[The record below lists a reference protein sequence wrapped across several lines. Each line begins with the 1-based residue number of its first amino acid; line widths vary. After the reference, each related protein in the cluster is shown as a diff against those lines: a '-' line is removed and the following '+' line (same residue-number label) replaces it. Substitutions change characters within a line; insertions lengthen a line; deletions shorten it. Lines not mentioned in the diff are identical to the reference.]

1 MNALEIRNLTRRF
14 GDRTAVDDLTLD
26 VPVGGALALLGLNG
40 AGKTTTLKLAAGLLP
55 ADSGS
60 VSVMGH
66 PAGSPQ
72 ARAALGLS
80 PQESA
85 VAENLTVWENLE
97 MMAGVRG
104 MNSGE
109 ARRAAE
115 AALDELGLRQVRAQR
130 AKRLSG
136 GWKRRLSI
144 AMALIGQPDV
154 LALDEPTLGLDVLA
168 RRELCERIRALRG
181 KAALVLTTNDLSE
194 AEQLAD
200 QIAVLSH
207 GRLAALGTAAELT
220 AQAGTERFEDA
231 FVRLAGGADCGT
243 DEGEKQK

>member
-1 MNALEIRNLTRRF
+1 MNALEIRNLTKRF
-14 GDRTAVDDLTLD
+14 GDRAAVDNLSLE
-26 VPVGGALALLGLNG
+26 VPEGGALALLGLNG

-55 ADSGS
+55 ADSGE
-60 VSVMGH
+60 VFVMGH
-66 PAGSPQ
+66 PAGSPE

-97 MMAGVRG
+97 LMAGVRG
-104 MNSGE
+104 MDKDH

-115 AALDELGLRQVRAQR
+115 SALGELGLQEVHSQR

-144 AMALIGQPDV
+144 AMALLGNPAV

-168 RRELCERIRALRG
+168 RRELCGRIRALRG
-181 KAALVLTTNDLSE
+181 RAALILTTNDLGE

-200 QIAVLSH
+200 RIAVLSH
-207 GRLAALGTAAELT
+207 GRLAALGTTEELMARAGAAS
-220 AQAGTERFEDA
+220 FEDA
-231 FVRLAGGADCGT
+231 FVRLAGG
-243 DEGEKQK
+243 EG

>member
-1 MNALEIRNLTRRF
+1 MNALEIRNLTKRF
-14 GDRTAVDDLTLD
+14 GDRAAVAKLSLE
-26 VPVGGALALLGLNG
+26 VPEGGALALLGLNG

-55 ADSGS
+55 ADSGE
-60 VSVMGH
+60 VFVMGH
-66 PAGSPQ
+66 PAGSPE

-97 MMAGVRG
+97 LMAGVRG
-104 MNSGE
+104 MDKDH

-115 AALDELGLRQVRAQR
+115 SALGELGLQEVRSQR

-144 AMALIGQPDV
+144 AMALLGNPAV

-168 RRELCERIRALRG
+168 RRELCGRIRALRG
-181 KAALVLTTNDLSE
+181 RAALILTTNDLGE

-200 QIAVLSH
+200 RIAVLSH
-207 GRLAALGTAAELT
+207 GRLAG
-220 AQAGTERFEDA
+220 GTEEI
-231 FVRLAGGADCGT
+231 
-243 DEGEKQK
+243 

>member
-1 MNALEIRNLTRRF
+1 MNALEIRNLTKRF
-14 GDRTAVDDLTLD
+14 GDRAAVDNLSLE
-26 VPVGGALALLGLNG
+26 VPEGGALALLGLNG

-55 ADSGS
+55 ADSGE
-60 VSVMGH
+60 VFVMGH
-66 PAGSPQ
+66 PAGSPE

-97 MMAGVRG
+97 LMAGVRG
-104 MNSGE
+104 MDKDH

-115 AALDELGLRQVRAQR
+115 SALGELELQEVRSQ
-130 AKRLSG
+130 RLSG

-144 AMALIGQPDV
+144 AMALLGNPAV

-168 RRELCERIRALRG
+168 RRELCGRIRALRG
-181 KAALVLTTNDLSE
+181 RAALILTTNDLGE

-200 QIAVLSH
+200 RIAVLSH
-207 GRLAALGTAAELT
+207 GRLAALGTTEELMARAGAAS
-220 AQAGTERFEDA
+220 FEDA
-231 FVRLAGGADCGT
+231 FVRLAGG
-243 DEGEKQK
+243 EG